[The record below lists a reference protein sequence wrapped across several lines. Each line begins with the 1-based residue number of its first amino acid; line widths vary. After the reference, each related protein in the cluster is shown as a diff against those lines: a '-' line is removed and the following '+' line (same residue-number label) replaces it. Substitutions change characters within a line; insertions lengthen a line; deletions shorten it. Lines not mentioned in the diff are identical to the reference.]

1 MDTSAL
7 LPQLV
12 ALACV
17 ALAVGYVQAV
27 LTPTARARFDAANPE
42 KRARVKELM
51 AGDDGDGRGL
61 ERWYYRNVLLRSGLR
76 PRGDQTRGGT
86 IVPGLNDAGADDA
99 KGPGIGGAR
108 RSTGGARGGASAG
121 KRGGG
126 EERRD
131 AVADR
136 REAGRT
142 RVIPPS
148 VKSHLCV
155 KIHPTKSARGRRARA
170 AVPATRL
177 LVFKNFVA
185 GPSPLRFASRG
196 ALAIARRASST
207 PVPFAR
213 SPAPL
218 VAAHEPPLP
227 SAEVPRRPHAAP
239 IVRARIF

>member
-1 MDTSAL
+1 MRATPPSSRALDVAARVVTPRAAATRPARARPASRPRRVSGPRRVASLASSTPPSFASIDAGQSAIAVAGAPPEPYRPSPMDTSAL

-99 KGPGIGGAR
+99 RGPGIGGAR

-121 KRGGG
+121 KGGGG

-136 REAGRT
+136 GGGGGDA
-142 RVIPPS
+142 
-148 VKSHLCV
+148 
-155 KIHPTKSARGRRARA
+155 
-170 AVPATRL
+170 
-177 LVFKNFVA
+177 
-185 GPSPLRFASRG
+185 
-196 ALAIARRASST
+196 
-207 PVPFAR
+207 
-213 SPAPL
+213 
-218 VAAHEPPLP
+218 
-227 SAEVPRRPHAAP
+227 
-239 IVRARIF
+239 

>member
-86 IVPGLNDAGADDA
+86 IVPGLNDAAADDA
-99 KGPGIGGAR
+99 RGPGIIGGRR

-121 KRGGG
+121 KGGEG

-136 REAGRT
+136 GGGGGDA
-142 RVIPPS
+142 
-148 VKSHLCV
+148 
-155 KIHPTKSARGRRARA
+155 
-170 AVPATRL
+170 
-177 LVFKNFVA
+177 
-185 GPSPLRFASRG
+185 
-196 ALAIARRASST
+196 
-207 PVPFAR
+207 
-213 SPAPL
+213 
-218 VAAHEPPLP
+218 
-227 SAEVPRRPHAAP
+227 
-239 IVRARIF
+239 